1 MNTSGE
7 DVRPDILS
15 AIVFSET
22 FPAVWFSDCGQ
33 KDPTDG
39 LGTGTIRK
47 GYFRLRGIGTA
58 KLMLT
63 SDKGPYIY
71 MRKRSGQYVVLNFG
85 EADRT
90 VRSYE
95 RISEMLDKTTSN
107 DSVCLC
113 E

>member
-1 MNTSGE
+1 MGNGFRGTN
-7 DVRPDILS
+7 
-15 AIVFSET
+15 F
-22 FPAVWFSDCGQ
+22 FPSVWPTRCLFVEER
-33 KDPTDG
+33 TDG

-85 EADRT
+85 EAERT